1 MADYKQYITQEQE
14 NGVVMISE
22 DVVAAIAEQALND
35 VDGVVGISVKPGAEI
50 ADLINKSWGKGIRI
64 QISEDNSLTIECNI
78 TVCYGYSVVETAE
91 TVQHTISAAVENMT
105 GVKVNAV
112 NVNVSG
118 IARK

>member
-1 MADYKQYITQEQE
+1 MADYKQYILQEQA
-14 NGVVMISE
+14 NGTVMISE

-35 VDGVVGISVKPGAEI
+35 VDGIVGISMKPGAEI

-64 QISEDNSLTIECNI
+64 QIADDNSLTIDCNVI
-78 TVCYGYSVVETAE
+78 VCYGCSVVDAAE
-91 TVQHTISAAVENMT
+91 AVQHTISAAVENMT
-105 GVKVNAV
+105 GVKVSAV